1 MLFKTLRYSPT
12 KATSVF
18 PDSAV
23 WSDDRSFRRPL
34 FFAHLLHIRDKP
46 LEKESEKADMRSAES
61 KYPDGTGPLFY
72 QYMTAGA
79 GHERKYDSKENRKYE
94 DKMQ

>member
-1 MLFKTLRYSPT
+1 MQILYEPVAVRHIDLP
-12 KATSVF
+12 SVYRKPQF
-18 PDSAV
+18 
-23 WSDDRSFRRPL
+23 
-34 FFAHLLHIRDKP
+34 RDKP